1 MTERRLRVGV
11 IFGGRSGE
19 HEVSVMSARGILR
32 ALDPARFEPVLIG
45 IDRSGTWQLI
55 ESRALLGPGSPGA
68 ERVGEGALARIVQE
82 PGAALERRQ
91 PSDLQGR
98 FGVDVFFPIVHGT
111 QGEDGALQG
120 LLEMAGAPYVGCGVL
135 GSAIGMDKDVSKRLL
150 RDAGLPIVDFIVAR
164 AGSASPCVSAASVS
178 ADAALAQR
186 VEAELGYPCFV
197 KPASL
202 GSSVGVSKVRSA
214 AELPAALAEAFRYDR
229 KLVIERGISA
239 REIETAVLGLDAPQV
254 SLPGEI
260 VPRHEFYSYEAK
272 YLDPNG
278 AELIVPAP
286 LSEAQTREVQRLSLQ
301 AFQALELE
309 GLARVDFFLDRVT
322 GQWFVNE
329 VNTLPGF
336 TEVSMYARMW
346 QESGLSYR
354 ELVTRLIELALARFE
369 ARRALET
376 QR

>member
-1 MTERRLRVGV
+1 VSERRLRVGV

-19 HEVSVMSARGILR
+19 HEVSVMSARGILK

-45 IDRSGTWQLI
+45 IDRQGSWSLI
-55 ESRALLGPGSPGA
+55 ESRALLGQGTVGA
-68 ERVGEGALARIVQE
+68 ERVGEGALVPTREVSTT
-82 PGAALERRQ
+82 ALERREL
-91 PSDLQGR
+91 SDLRNR

-135 GSAIGMDKDVSKRLL
+135 GSAIGMDKDVAKRLL
-150 RDAGLPIVDFIVAR
+150 RDADLPVVDYIVAR
-164 AGSASPCVSAASVS
+164 AGHDHSG
-178 ADAALAQR
+178 LAQR
-186 VEAELGYPCFV
+186 VQAELGYPCFV
-197 KPASL
+197 KPANL

-214 AELPAALAEAFRYDR
+214 AEFPGALAEAFRYDR
-229 KLVIERGISA
+229 KLVIERAIAA
-239 REIETAVLGLDAPQV
+239 REIETAVLGLAQPEV

-260 VPRHEFYSYEAK
+260 VPKHEFYSYEAK

-278 AELIVPAP
+278 AELVVPAR
-286 LSEAQTREVQRLSLQ
+286 LTDEQTREVQRLSLR
-301 AFQALELE
+301 AFEALELE
-309 GLARVDFFLDRVT
+309 GLARVDFFLDRDS

-346 QESGLSYR
+346 QHTGLSYR
-354 ELVTRLIELALARFE
+354 DLVTRLIELALTRFE

>member
-1 MTERRLRVGV
+1 MTERKLRVGV

-19 HEVSVMSARGILR
+19 HEVSVMSARGILN
-32 ALDPARFEPVLIG
+32 ALDPQRFEPVLIG
-45 IDRSGTWQLI
+45 IDRDGGWQLV
-55 ESRALLGPGSPGA
+55 ESKALLGPGAAGD
-68 ERVGEGALARIVQE
+68 ERVGEGALARTVE
-82 PGAALERRQ
+82 APSAALQRRD
-91 PSDLQGR
+91 PSELQGR

-150 RDAGLPIVDFIVAR
+150 RDAGLPVVEYIVAR
-164 AGSASPCVSAASVS
+164 AGGPS
-178 ADAALAQR
+178 DAALAQR

-197 KPASL
+197 KPANL

-214 AELPAALAEAFRYDR
+214 AELPGALAEAFRYDR
-229 KLVIERGISA
+229 KLVIERGIAA
-239 REIETAVLGLDAPQV
+239 REIETAVLGLAQPQV

-286 LSEAQTREVQRLSLQ
+286 LTEAQTREVQRLSLRT
-301 AFQALELE
+301 FEVLELE
-309 GLARVDFFLDRVT
+309 GLARVDFFLDRET

-336 TEVSMYARMW
+336 TEVSMYSRMW

-354 ELVTRLIELALARFE
+354 DLVTRLIELAVARFE

>member
-1 MTERRLRVGV
+1 MSPRRLRVGV

-32 ALDPARFEPVLIG
+32 ALDPDRYEPVLIW
-45 IDRSGTWQLI
+45 IDRQGRWQLI
-55 ESRALLGPGSPGA
+55 PPAALLAPPQA
-68 ERVGEGALARIVQE
+68 AADQQVGEGALAV
-82 PGAALERRQ
+82 AAPPASSSMLSRADTTDLRRQ
-91 PSDLQGR
+91 FD
-98 FGVDVFFPIVHGT
+98 VDVFFPIVHGT

-135 GSAIGMDKDVSKRLL
+135 GSAVGMDKDVSKRLL
-150 RDAGLPIVDFIVAR
+150 RDAGLPVVDFIVAR
-164 AGSASPCVSAASVS
+164 AGRVD
-178 ADAALAQR
+178 DAALVRR
-186 VEAELGYPCFV
+186 VESELGFPCFV
-197 KPASL
+197 KPANL
-202 GSSVGVSKVRSA
+202 GSSVGVVKVRTAS
-214 AELPAALAEAFRYDR
+214 ELPSAVAQALRYDR
-229 KLVIERGISA
+229 KLVIERAVAA
-239 REIETAVLGLDAPQV
+239 REIETAVLGLQEPQV

-272 YLDPNG
+272 YLDPDG

-286 LSEAQTREVQRLSLQ
+286 LDEKQTREVQALSLRV
-301 AFQALELE
+301 FEALELE
-309 GLARVDFFLDRVT
+309 GLARVDFFLEKGT
-322 GQWFVNE
+322 GRWFVNE

-346 QESGLSYR
+346 QQSGLSYR
-354 ELVTRLIELALARFE
+354 DLVSRLLDLALERFE

>member
-1 MTERRLRVGV
+1 MSPKRLRVGI

-19 HEVSVMSARGILR
+19 HEVSVMSAQGILK
-32 ALDPARFEPVLIG
+32 ALDPDRFEPVLVG
-45 IDRSGTWQLI
+45 IDRRGSWQLV
-55 ESRALLGPGSPGA
+55 EARALLGEKAGA
-68 ERVGEGALARIVQE
+68 DQVVGEGALVPARQAS
-82 PGAALERRQ
+82 GSALERREL
-91 PSDLQGR
+91 SDLGGR
-98 FGVDVFFPIVHGT
+98 FGVDVFFPIVHGS

-150 RDAGLPIVDFIVAR
+150 RDAGLPIVPFIVAR
-164 AGSASPCVSAASVS
+164 AGHT
-178 ADAALAQR
+178 DLRELAPR

-197 KPASL
+197 KPANL
-202 GSSVGVSKVRSA
+202 GSSVGVSKARTP
-214 AELPAALAEAFRYDR
+214 AELGSALAEAFRYDR
-229 KLVIERGISA
+229 KVVIERGIAA
-239 REIETAVLGLDAPQV
+239 REIETAVLGLDPPEV

-278 AELIVPAP
+278 AELVVPAR
-286 LSEAQTREVQRLSLQ
+286 LDDAQTREVQRLSLRV
-301 AFQALELE
+301 FEALELE
-309 GLARVDFFLDRVT
+309 GLARVDFFLDRNT
-322 GQWFVNE
+322 GEWFVNE

-346 QESGLSYR
+346 QHSGLSYR
-354 ELVTRLIELALARFE
+354 DLVTKLIELALTRFE

>member
-1 MTERRLRVGV
+1 MSERRLKVGV

-19 HEVSVMSARGILR
+19 HEVSVMSARGILK
-32 ALDPARFEPVLIG
+32 ALDPERFEAVMIG
-45 IDRSGTWQLI
+45 IDRSGAWQLV
-55 ESRALLGPGSPGA
+55 EPRALLGQGA
-68 ERVGEGALARIVQE
+68 AGTERVGEGALARSAE
-82 PGAALERRQ
+82 APSSNALERRE
-91 PSDLQGR
+91 PSELGAR

-135 GSAIGMDKDVSKRLL
+135 GSAIGMDKDVAKRLL
-150 RDAGLPIVDFIVAR
+150 RDAGLPVVDFVVAR
-164 AGSASPCVSAASVS
+164 ANANG
-178 ADAALAQR
+178 AALAKR

-197 KPASL
+197 KPANL
-202 GSSVGVSKVRSA
+202 GSSVGVSKVRRA
-214 AELPAALAEAFRYDR
+214 AELPAALDEAFRYDR
-229 KLVIERGISA
+229 KLIIEKGISA
-239 REIETAVLGLDAPQV
+239 REIETAVLGLEDPEV

-260 VPRHEFYSYEAK
+260 IPKHEFYSYEAK

-286 LSEAQTREVQRLSLQ
+286 LSPEQTLEVQRLSLR
-301 AFQALELE
+301 AFEALELE
-309 GLARVDFFLDRVT
+309 GLARVDFFLDKNT

-336 TEVSMYARMW
+336 TEVSMYSRMW
-346 QESGLSYR
+346 QKTGLSYR
-354 ELVTRLIELALARFE
+354 DLVSRLIDLALARFE
-369 ARRALET
+369 ARSALET